1 MSSNPD
7 TAREVTEI
15 VDGVALIRNA
25 NTTIGYCRFT
35 PAGDIEYLF
44 VNPMYRR
51 RGHGRRLLDAVRRSA
66 GKLGEIQE
74 PISPL
79 GRLFFA
85 SLAVGPAAP
94 APENADGG
102 ERAMTRLSAAP
113 AR

>member
-7 TAREVTEI
+7 TAREVIEI

-51 RGHGRRLLDAVRRSA
+51 RGHGRSLLDAVRRSA

-85 SLAVGPAAP
+85 SLTRGTATP
-94 APENADGG
+94 ADGN
-102 ERAMTRLSAAP
+102 EDATTRLSATP

>member
-1 MSSNPD
+1 MSISPD
-7 TAREVTEI
+7 TAREVIEI

-44 VNPMYRR
+44 VNPGYRR
-51 RGHGRRLLDAVRRSA
+51 RGHGRRLLEAVRQSA
-66 GKLGEIQE
+66 GQLGEIQA

-85 SLAVGPAAP
+85 ALDRG
-94 APENADGG
+94 
-102 ERAMTRLSAAP
+102 SA
-113 AR
+113 